1 MIGACWAGCIDG
13 TPPRLVPLAWHGGTR
28 LSPGLIQES
37 RVADQHT
44 APTSINVTTPNV
56 ARMYDYY
63 LGGKDNYA
71 ADRAA
76 AERVIAAFPDV
87 RSAVRENRAFLGRA
101 VRFLAADVGI
111 RQFIDIGT
119 GLPTQS
125 NVHEIAR
132 NIAPDARVVYADYD
146 PVVVAH
152 GQMILSGAE
161 PVAFIEGDVRCPDE
175 ILGNAELRS
184 LVDLNEPVAIL
195 LVAVLNFV
203 TDQERP
209 DEIVAR
215 LREAM
220 APGSYLVISH
230 GANEERPATVHGV
243 QEVYQNAT
251 ARAVLRTRAEIAPFF
266 AGFELI
272 DPGLVHAPQWRP
284 DLPHRAGALADPGT
298 GMTLAGVGR
307 VSRPVTS
314 HT

>member
-1 MIGACWAGCIDG
+1 
-13 TPPRLVPLAWHGGTR
+13 
-28 LSPGLIQES
+28 
-37 RVADQHT
+37 
-44 APTSINVTTPNV
+44 
-56 ARMYDYY
+56 MYDYY

-76 AERVIAAFPDV
+76 AERVIAIFPDV

-101 VRFLAADVGI
+101 VRFLAAEAGI

-125 NVHEIAR
+125 NVHQIAR
-132 NIAPDARVVYADYD
+132 DLAPDARVVYADYD

-152 GQMILSGAE
+152 GQMILSSAE
-161 PVAFIEGDVRCPDE
+161 PVAFIEGDIRRPGE

-195 LVAVLNFV
+195 LVAILNFV

-209 DEIVAR
+209 TDILDR

-230 GANEERPATVHGV
+230 GAGEERPATVHEV
-243 QEVYQNAT
+243 QGVYQDAT
-251 ARAVLRTRAEIAPFF
+251 SQAVLRTRAEIAPFF
-266 AGFELI
+266 AGFDLI
-272 DPGLVHAPQWRP
+272 DPGLVYAPQWRP
-284 DLPHRAGALADPGT
+284 ELPHRAGELADPGT
-298 GMTLAGVGR
+298 AMTLAGVGR
-307 VSRPVTS
+307 LG
-314 HT
+314 